1 MRSPTTS
8 NRRPAV
14 RVAWRPVRLASR
26 PVRRALRAV
35 DEAELRVV
43 RADDLVLDALRL
55 AAFRFLV
62 AAALLA
68 EA

>member
-1 MRSPTTS
+1 
-8 NRRPAV
+8 
-14 RVAWRPVRLASR
+14 VAWRPVRLASR
-26 PVRRALRAV
+26 PVRCALRAV
-35 DEAELRVV
+35 DEAELRVL
-43 RADDLVLDALRL
+43 RAVDLVLDALRF